1 MKLLHIQQFMNKY
14 MYIFTNTLRSNGEK
28 LGLYAFSIVTFLLMT
43 EYDTQQRLR
52 REYSNILL
60 SGIEKNDLTRKKL

>member
-1 MKLLHIQQFMNKY
+1 MNKY

-28 LGLYAFSIVTFLLMT
+28 LRLYAFSIVTFLLMA
-43 EYDTQQRLR
+43 EYDTRQRLR